1 MSLCPPLSIID
12 KYVANGDIA
21 PVSCVKKRRGGV
33 LLLTSM
39 LSVLVFHRDHTC
51 AIIGCHV
58 ADGDVAPA
66 SRVNTG
72 KRERSGSPES
82 IVQ

>member
-1 MSLCPPLSIID
+1 MSPCPPLSVIG

-21 PVSCVKKRRGGV
+21 PVSCVKKRRGEGFCYS
-33 LLLTSM
+33 LLRYPFLFSIVITRVP
-39 LSVLVFHRDHTC
+39 L
-51 AIIGCHV
+51 GHV

-72 KRERSGSPES
+72 KRERIGSPES
-82 IVQ
+82 IGQ